1 MPPRKKATASKKSV
15 DSDDEGEGPVSREHL
30 DLNLPPIHNIYEV
43 FNDVVRKNADA
54 LAELFTKLDR
64 PLRVATMC
72 SGTES
77 PILALKLMLR
87 SLEEQKGVEASVE
100 HVFSA
105 EIEPF
110 KQAYIER
117 NFHPPLL
124 FRDVTELPNEKA
136 RTAYGAF
143 ATVPQHADMLIAGTS
158 CVDFSTLNN
167 LKKGL
172 TDGGESGRTFFGMYR
187 WVEKARPKVVI
198 LENVLK
204 APWQDMIKN
213 FAEIDYSAEFV
224 SLDTK
229 KYYVPHT
236 RTRGYLVAFPNIKGK
251 KNKEAFFDLKSA
263 AKSAER
269 MAEQWQSKMQSSARA
284 ASSPAE
290 AFLLDSDDPRIH
302 RARAEL
308 SQKRL
313 TAIQGKQRDATDWAR
328 CQQRHSIA
336 RTLEKLGPGKPL
348 TGWSAQ
354 GGKPTMPDGAWQ
366 DWAEAQTERVLDLM
380 DISYLRQARMGV
392 DITYKSAIWNLSQNV
407 DRTTSSKL
415 FGITPCLTPNMIPY
429 LTNRGGPVV
438 GIEALALQGL
448 PIDELL
454 LTRET
459 TDQLADLAG
468 NAMSSTVVG
477 TAILSAL
484 LVAGHTF
491 EDKETVQAA
500 LELKDADGD
509 DEMVDVAAAAAKVDD
524 EPTNEALEARCR
536 GDERLV
542 EHPVDLASSQPAPAD
557 LLERAHRSARMCSCE
572 GPLDVSPHAISTC
585 AGCGHSACAPHQGK
599 PKHRY
604 DASGTVAREKPRQFE
619 HDLKSLLPMRVTV
632 PGFNRAEMGRILER
646 AREKGGSVN
655 GKVIEKYLDIIAD
668 ALGTAEFHFNHVSR
682 RQYWT
687 AVYGSDKAR
696 LELFFAETEMEWRI
710 FVDPPNDLGTLDP
723 LRIPFDQPI
732 ARIKVPAGTSD
743 LLAGEW
749 DISIPLA
756 GLETRLEMEY
766 GEMVESWRARLGLD
780 EFKDEKRPATI
791 KMAFQGDVTLLD
803 RQINGTYTLEA
814 DCGTATNALYRRT
827 EPAAAT
833 PLYFF
838 FDPSPYLETP
848 YDRFVF
854 AETCTRTSGVRPL
867 IASLETSWH
876 LNPTRESGET
886 ADRVYTPYEPSR
898 TPKIFITHLWEP
910 LSGAK
915 IVAGGTAVNEASR
928 FSTIKTGLEISVAEG
943 TCSQAE
949 TLLMAHVPLEKSP
962 SAVWANETWHNVD
975 LQHEGP
981 EVFSKLGWMLARIP
995 EWQALH
1001 DWQTVDTASLPAE
1014 SCFKCAPNVPNIDWV
1029 RRWVLGNGTKNP
1041 WRVTITAREDGKQ
1054 AAAYETSLKNRP
1066 APIIVHTRQVGSD
1079 FQFKVA
1085 FNAASLSHRVL
1096 AQLPS
1101 VSPDLTVAVS
1111 TPVVSWRLLT
1121 DATADLGPSMG
1132 VNFTLKSN
1140 RPDPEAKNPA
1150 LFEKFALR
1158 TEQLRSLHWMI
1169 KQETAPQPWVE
1180 EEVAEALLPQ
1190 LGWRAEAKATREVVV
1205 RGGVLADAVGYGK
1218 TAITIALI
1226 AAQRDKDAKL
1236 PEQTDRVPL
1245 KATLVVVPKHLFG
1258 QWGTEIKKFT
1268 GSGLSFI
1275 AIDNV
1280 NKMKQYTV
1288 EDFQAADVVIIA
1300 QSILQSDRFWPYTA
1314 DFAASQVDIKTDKK
1328 AGRYFRHCVAET
1340 MDALGEQVQRLADEG
1355 SKAAFKAVEKAR
1367 ENRFNVSADEEYI
1380 PLSRKKANKSDKN
1393 ANPKFK
1399 APPKPKLGREGAAK
1413 IETDPWGLQDK
1424 QVRNDWTKLQG
1435 PPLAMFLWARVVLDE
1450 FSYIDGA
1457 DLVGFHTCR
1466 GRSRW
1471 ILSGT
1476 PPLRDFSEVKSIAS
1490 LLNVHLGINDDSEG
1504 VADAVK
1510 TRNSEAT
1517 MAEKFRSYCDVRTRA
1532 WHIRRDQVAQRFLD
1546 QYARQNVAE
1555 IEDIPLE
1562 TELVGVRLP
1571 GAEMAIY
1578 RELEHHLVAVDPS
1591 LAKIAKVKAEKQS
1604 DRDKRLREALGQSKT
1619 PDEAL
1624 LKRCSHFSLDLDED
1638 EIAGGKAPDV
1648 CDFIH
1653 DLRERQLQD
1662 CKAEVQRHLITT
1674 AWLHRACEKER
1685 LYDEV
1690 TSAKRNFKIWVEKLY
1705 GDGFGDAAANEC
1717 LKELAVAAGVEAG
1730 GKMGPIKK
1738 KPESKDIREFNV
1750 RPDKYSNEEY
1760 AVYRVNLVRI
1770 AGVTLNKLASE
1781 LVGRYRSARYFD
1793 KVRSILRK
1801 DGDDTA
1807 TAILSCCG
1815 HHGKLADVEE
1825 AVSRGR
1831 CVDPTC
1837 GAEVERHNLL
1847 TAESLGTDRDSGH
1860 FGYKLETLVTLI
1872 EQTPEDDRVLVFVQ
1886 FDDLYDKV
1894 HETLTVYGIPTAV
1907 VKGTASQQSAAI
1919 EAFQSAKKAKD
1930 QKVLLLLATDSSASG
1945 ANLTSANW
1953 AFFVSPLFTD
1963 SKEKYKA
1970 ISTQAIGRIHRYGQG
1985 KTARVVHLLT
1995 HATKD
2000 VEVFEERN
2008 DLNVDE
2014 VIATQKTQRAEIV
2027 NPPRT
2032 KKYTFKKAEKK
2043 VAKAKAKAK
2052 KEEEEAAAESS
2063 GEEEGGEEEGDAA
2076 SSEDEKPAKKPARG
2090 AKKAKAPAKG
2100 KGRKAAVVDL
2110 ASDSE
2115 VELDSSAAESSEESV
2130 LDSEEES
2137 EAESTADEAP
2147 RKGKG
2152 KARDEDDFVISDND
2166 VAAFPLKRT
2175 RPRRSA
2181 APETIVVDDSDAS
2194 DSDDERKSAPKKA
2207 KMMAAVKGKGKA
2219 VPPPK
2224 RKRVIASSDESEAEP
2239 APVKKQ
2245 PSASTS
2251 TAKAKSAASSGQ
2263 AKKGSLSG
2271 LPATRKPRMASFVV
2285 EVPSP
2290 SKKQS
2295 TLMKAFARA
2304 REAKAAAEA
2313 DSSQPRDR
2321 GSVPAPD
2328 EDAEM
2333 REDTPS
2339 PTKMASPSPQKKAS
2353 PSPAAPEQAPSPATA
2368 ADEKEEA
2375 SPAPV
2380 AVEQREATP
2389 PPVAVKQKEAS
2400 PAPTPA
2406 GDKKV
2411 EAAPAP
2417 VAKGASPS
2425 PAASESTESTRPGGD
2440 AASTSADDTEQ
2451 GDDLAT
2457 ALTTPAD
2464 ELMRELGADVDVPDA
2479 KAAGEDVEG
2488 VGEVEGAAGDD
2499 AAMVEA

>member
-1 MPPRKKATASKKSV
+1 MPPRKKPAPKKKTAAGS
-15 DSDDEGEGPVSREHL
+15 DSEDDVGAGSRDLL
-30 DLNLPPIHNIYEV
+30 DLELAPLHDIYEIFDDLV
-43 FNDVVRKNADA
+43 EKNADA
-54 LAELFTKLDR
+54 LAELFTELDR

-87 SLEEQKGVEASVE
+87 SLETQKGVKGSVE

-124 FRDVTELPNEKA
+124 FRDVCELPNEKA

-143 ATVPQHADMLIAGTS
+143 AAVPQHADMLIAGTS

-167 LKKGL
+167 LQKGL
-172 TDGGESGRTFFGMYR
+172 EDDGESGRTFFGMFR
-187 WVEKARPKVVI
+187 WVQKARPKVVI

-204 APWQDMIKN
+204 APWKDMIKN
-213 FAEIDYSAEFV
+213 FAAIDYSARIV

-236 RTRGYLVAFPNIKGK
+236 RTRGYLIAFPNPKGK
-251 KNKEAFFDLKSA
+251 KSKGDFFDLKSSS
-263 AKSAER
+263 KSAER
-269 MAEQWQSKMQSSARA
+269 MAESWVSKMQSSERA

-308 SQKRL
+308 SQKRR
-313 TAIQGKQRDATDWAR
+313 TAVMGKQRDATEWAA
-328 CQQRHSIA
+328 CQQRHQIA

-348 TGWSAQ
+348 TNWSAQ

-429 LTNRGGPVV
+429 LTNRGGPIV

-468 NAMSSTVVG
+468 NAMSSTAVG

-484 LVAGHTF
+484 LIAGHT
-491 EDKETVQAA
+491 
-500 LELKDADGD
+500 LEDADTVKKALKAAGEE
-509 DEMVDVAAAAAKVDD
+509 DEDVEMAVAPVAKD
-524 EPTNEALEARCR
+524 EELTNEALEARLR

-542 EHPVDLASSQPAPAD
+542 EHPVDLASAQPAPAD
-557 LLERAHRSARMCSCE
+557 LLERAHRSARKCACE
-572 GPLDVSPHAISTC
+572 GPLDVSPHEISVC

-599 PKHRY
+599 PKHHY
-604 DASGTVAREKPRQFE
+604 VAEGAVKREKPATFE
-619 HDLKSLLPMRVTV
+619 SDLKALLPMRVTV
-632 PGFNRAEMGRILER
+632 PGFDRVEMGRVLDR
-646 AREKGGSVN
+646 ARERGGSVSN
-655 GKVIEKYLDIIAD
+655 KTIDKYLDIVAD
-668 ALGTAEFHFNHVSR
+668 ALETAEFHFHRVAR

-687 AVYGSDKAR
+687 AEYGSDKAR
-696 LELFFAETEMEWRI
+696 LELCFAEAEIEWRI
-710 FVDPPNDLGTLDP
+710 FVDAPRELGMLDP

-732 ARIKVPAGTSD
+732 ARIKVPAGTTD
-743 LLAGEW
+743 LLAGQW

-756 GLETRLEMEY
+756 GLKPRLEMEF
-766 GEMVESWRARLGLD
+766 GEMVESWRARLALD
-780 EFKDEKRPATI
+780 EFKDEQRPATI
-791 KMAFQGDVTLLD
+791 KMAFQGDATLLD
-803 RQINGTYTLEA
+803 RQIDGTYTLEA

-827 EPAAAT
+827 EPAEAT

-848 YDRFVF
+848 HDRFVF
-854 AETCTRTSGVRPL
+854 AETCTRTRAVRPL
-867 IASLETSWH
+867 IASLEPSWR
-876 LNPTRESGET
+876 LNPTRESGPTGE
-886 ADRVYTPYEPSR
+886 RVYAPYDPSR
-898 TPKIFITHLWEP
+898 TPEIFVTHLWEP
-910 LSGAK
+910 LEGAR

-928 FSTIKTGLEISVAEG
+928 FSTIKTGIEISVAEG
-943 TCSQAE
+943 TCKQAE
-949 TLLMAHVPLEKSP
+949 TLLTAHVPLAKSP
-962 SAVWANETWHNVD
+962 SAIWANETWHDVD

-981 EVFSKLGWMLARIP
+981 EVFRKLGWMLARIP
-995 EWQALH
+995 EWQTLH
-1001 DWQTVDTASLPAE
+1001 DWQAVDTVTLPAE
-1014 SCFKCAPNVPNIDWV
+1014 SCFKCAPDVPKIDWI
-1029 RRWVLGNGTKNP
+1029 RRWVLGTGKKNP
-1041 WRVTITAREDGKQ
+1041 WSTKITAREDGKQ

-1066 APIIVHTRQVGSD
+1066 APIVVHTRQVGND

-1085 FNAASLSHRVL
+1085 LNAASLSHRVL
-1096 AQLPS
+1096 AQLPP
-1101 VSPDLTVAVS
+1101 VSPDLTVPAGK
-1111 TPVVSWRLLT
+1111 PVVSWRLIT
-1121 DATADLGPSMG
+1121 EATADLGPASD
-1132 VNFTLKSN
+1132 VSFTLKSN
-1140 RPDPEAKNPA
+1140 RLDPEAANPK
-1150 LFEKFALR
+1150 LFKKFSLR

-1169 KQETAPQPWVE
+1169 EQEKAPQPWVE

-1190 LGWRAEAKATREVVV
+1190 LGWQAEAKATREVVV

-1226 AAQRDKDAKL
+1226 AARRKEDAKL

-1258 QWGTEIKKFT
+1258 QWGAEIAKFT
-1268 GSGLSFI
+1268 GSELNFI

-1280 NKMKQYTV
+1280 NKMKKYTV
-1288 EDFQAADVVIIA
+1288 ADFQAADVVIIA
-1300 QSILQSDRFWPYTA
+1300 QSILQSERFWPYTA
-1314 DFAASQVDIKTDKK
+1314 DFAASRVDIKTDKK

-1340 MDALGEQVQRLADEG
+1340 MDALGEQVQRLSQEG
-1355 SKAAFKAVEKAR
+1355 SKAAFKAVTKAR
-1367 ENRFNVSADEEYI
+1367 GNRSNVSADEEYI
-1380 PLSRKKANKSDKN
+1380 PLSRKKAARLLPLNKKDKVPDPN
-1393 ANPKFK
+1393 FK
-1399 APPKPKLGREGAAK
+1399 APPKPEPGREGQAK
-1413 IETDPWGLQDK
+1413 IEADPWGFQDK
-1424 QVRNDWTKLQG
+1424 DVRDDWTQLQG

-1490 LLNVHLGINDDSEG
+1490 LLHIHLGINDDSEG

-1532 WHIRRDQVAQRFLD
+1532 WHTRRDQVAQRFLD

-1578 RELEHHLVAVDPS
+1578 RELEHHLVAVDPG

-1624 LKRCSHFSLDLDED
+1624 LKRCSHFSLDLDEAQ
-1638 EIAGGKAPDV
+1638 IAGGEAPDV

-1653 DLRERQLQD
+1653 DLRERQLED
-1662 CKAEVQRHLITT
+1662 CKAQVKLHLVGT
-1674 AWLHRACEKER
+1674 AWLHRSCEAKH
-1685 LYDEV
+1685 LFDEV
-1690 TSAKRNFKIWVEKLY
+1690 TSVKRNFSIWVERLY

-1717 LKELAVAAGVEAG
+1717 LKELARDAGVDDNGE
-1730 GKMGPIKK
+1730 MGPITSKLVKSKEVKK
-1738 KPESKDIREFNV
+1738 HIKDFET
-1750 RPDKYSNEEY
+1750 RPDKYDDQMFSH
-1760 AVYRVNLVRI
+1760 YRVNLVRL
-1770 AGVTLNKLASE
+1770 AGITLNKLTSE

-1793 KVRSILRK
+1793 QVRTVLRK
-1801 DGDDTA
+1801 GNDDTDN
-1807 TAILSCCG
+1807 AILSCCG
-1815 HHGKLADVEE
+1815 HDGKLADVEE
-1825 AVSRGR
+1825 AVARGR

-1872 EQTPEDDRVLVFVQ
+1872 EQTPEDDRVIVFVQ

-1894 HETLTVYGIPTAV
+1894 HETLTVYGIPTTV
-1907 VKGTASQQSAAI
+1907 VRGTATQQSNAI
-1919 EAFQSAKKAKD
+1919 TSFQTVKKAKD

-1970 ISTQAIGRIHRYGQG
+1970 LSTQAIGRIHRYGQA
-1985 KTARVVHLLT
+1985 KTARIVHLLT

-2000 VEVFEERN
+2000 IEVFEERN
-2008 DLNVDE
+2008 DVNVDA
-2014 VIATQKTQRAEIV
+2014 VIAGQKTRAEII
-2027 NPPRT
+2027 NPQRT
-2032 KKYTFKKAEKK
+2032 KRFTYKKTEKK
-2043 VAKAKAKAK
+2043 VAQAKAAAK
-2052 KEEEEAAAESS
+2052 KEESADEASEGEDADDAE
-2063 GEEEGGEEEGDAA
+2063 AA
-2076 SSEDEKPAKKPARG
+2076 SSEEEVKPVKKPAQRAP
-2090 AKKAKAPAKG
+2090 AKKAPAKKAPARG
-2100 KGRKAAVVDL
+2100 KKAAVIDL

-2115 VELDSSAAESSEESV
+2115 VELDSDAESSAESDA
-2130 LDSEEES
+2130 DSEEES

-2147 RKGKG
+2147 R
-2152 KARDEDDFVISDND
+2152 AR
-2166 VAAFPLKRT
+2166 
-2175 RPRRSA
+2175 
-2181 APETIVVDDSDAS
+2181 
-2194 DSDDERKSAPKKA
+2194 
-2207 KMMAAVKGKGKA
+2207 
-2219 VPPPK
+2219 
-2224 RKRVIASSDESEAEP
+2224 
-2239 APVKKQ
+2239 
-2245 PSASTS
+2245 
-2251 TAKAKSAASSGQ
+2251 
-2263 AKKGSLSG
+2263 
-2271 LPATRKPRMASFVV
+2271 
-2285 EVPSP
+2285 
-2290 SKKQS
+2290 
-2295 TLMKAFARA
+2295 
-2304 REAKAAAEA
+2304 
-2313 DSSQPRDR
+2313 
-2321 GSVPAPD
+2321 
-2328 EDAEM
+2328 
-2333 REDTPS
+2333 
-2339 PTKMASPSPQKKAS
+2339 
-2353 PSPAAPEQAPSPATA
+2353 
-2368 ADEKEEA
+2368 
-2375 SPAPV
+2375 
-2380 AVEQREATP
+2380 
-2389 PPVAVKQKEAS
+2389 
-2400 PAPTPA
+2400 
-2406 GDKKV
+2406 
-2411 EAAPAP
+2411 
-2417 VAKGASPS
+2417 
-2425 PAASESTESTRPGGD
+2425 
-2440 AASTSADDTEQ
+2440 
-2451 GDDLAT
+2451 
-2457 ALTTPAD
+2457 
-2464 ELMRELGADVDVPDA
+2464 
-2479 KAAGEDVEG
+2479 
-2488 VGEVEGAAGDD
+2488 
-2499 AAMVEA
+2499 